1 MINQNS
7 ILFFINI
14 FCILIILKNLF
25 KFLGTL
31 SQKNP
36 EPMDISDRG
45 LFYLGLSV
53 SYIITYL
60 YFK

>member
-25 KFLGTL
+25 KFLSTL
-31 SQKNP
+31 SQKNKK
-36 EPMDISDRG
+36 PMDISDRG